1 MLGSQQPGQAYRA
14 GYVVEP
20 VTGPVAGDEEPGLT
34 AKYRIRSIPTLK
46 VFNAAQVIASRT
58 GLTPVGQLDEVIAIA
73 ADS

>member
-20 VTGPVAGDEEPGLT
+20 VTGPVAGDEEPGIT
-34 AKYRIRSIPTLK
+34 AKYRIRSISTLK
-46 VFNAAQVIASRT
+46 VFNAAQALDSRT
-58 GLTPVGQLDEVIAIA
+58 GLIPADQLDGVIAIA